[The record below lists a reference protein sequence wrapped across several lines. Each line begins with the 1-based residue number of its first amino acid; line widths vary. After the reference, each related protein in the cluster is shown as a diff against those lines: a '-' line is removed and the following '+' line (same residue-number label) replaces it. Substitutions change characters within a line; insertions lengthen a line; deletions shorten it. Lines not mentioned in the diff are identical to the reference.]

1 MVKENW
7 YREGR
12 FGFSELADRSGW
24 NAALIPFSTFWGAL
38 AMLGWFKEKTK
49 FANIAGKWYD
59 ATRLNPGDGGQIS
72 VYASSLIK
80 NRLLRAEDAW
90 LYSLVEWTI
99 HNPYPE
105 FKFLLA
111 NGIIKFLDIY
121 GALIPFD
128 PAAKETAR
136 LVADGIIQ
144 EGILSGYPD
153 VASKNYF
160 YDERGVSHES
170 ISVKDNSS
178 RSKPSR
184 EVYESKECCHCG
196 GTLRI
201 DTEVCGYPDC
211 GLDPDERVMR
221 SFNITSEGGRYKYK
235 GHYFSKRVDAI
246 RFAKMK
252 TSRHLKK

>member
-1 MVKENW
+1 
-7 YREGR
+7 
-12 FGFSELADRSGW
+12 
-24 NAALIPFSTFWGAL
+24 
-38 AMLGWFKEKTK
+38 MLGWFKEKTK

-144 EGILSGYPD
+144 EGILIGYPG

-170 ISVKDNSS
+170 ISVKENSS
-178 RSKPSR
+178 RATPSR

-211 GLDPDERVMR
+211 GLDPDESVMR

-235 GHYFSKRVDAI
+235 GHYFSRRVDAI

-252 TSRHLKK
+252 TSKHLKK